1 MLVGAKIRPVGDE
14 ALLGG
19 AALVKKSPAT
29 GINNKINRS
38 KDKLLAMGAVRWINF
53 ISSIN
58 ENCKTHF
65 QNWIIMCDGAQE

>member
-19 AALVKKSPAT
+19 AVLVKKSPAT

-38 KDKLLAMGAVRWINF
+38 KDKLLAMGAVRGG
-53 ISSIN
+53 
-58 ENCKTHF
+58 TVV
-65 QNWIIMCDGAQE
+65 